1 MNIDRNR
8 LRESTLAGLYKGW
21 KSFIWV
27 LEILIPISL
36 LTALLE
42 WSGWISRIDFLFQPL
57 MGWIHLPAMAALPLL
72 IGMIAGF
79 YGGIAAISA
88 LPFTLEE
95 ITLIAIF
102 MMICHSLIQ
111 EGIIQGKS
119 GWQPLKATLF
129 RLGAA
134 IIAVLV
140 VALFFDST
148 SAPRPTIANPTILSQ
163 PLGGYLHNWVSST
176 LYLAGKIFII
186 IVGVHVL
193 LEVIKAMGWIHPLSK
208 LLSPVL
214 RILGLNEKAGT
225 LWIAGAFFGLIY
237 GSAVILEEMK
247 EGLLTDEE
255 AEKLHLSI
263 GINHSFIEDP
273 ILFMALGVSFF
284 WAWVP
289 RILAA
294 ILSVHLLNLWQ
305 SHLRRFFPIR

>member
-1 MNIDRNR
+1 MNTDRNL
-8 LRESTLAGLYKGW
+8 LRESTLAGLRKGW

-27 LEILIPISL
+27 LEILIPVSF

-42 WSGWISRIDFLFQPL
+42 WSGWISKIDFLFQPL
-57 MGWIHLPAMAALPLL
+57 MGWINLPAMAALPLL
-72 IGMIAGF
+72 IGIIAGF
-79 YGGIAAISA
+79 YGGVAAISA

-95 ITLIAIF
+95 MTLIAIF

-119 GWQPLKATLF
+119 SWNPLKATFF

-134 IIAVLV
+134 IITVLV

-148 SAPRPTIANPTILSQ
+148 SAPRPVIANPAMPSP
-163 PLGGYLHNWVSST
+163 PLEGYLQNWVSST

-186 IVGVHVL
+186 ILGVHVL
-193 LEVIKAMGWIHPLSK
+193 LEIIKAMGWIRPLIK

-214 RILGLNEKAGT
+214 RLLGLSEKAGT
-225 LWIAGAFFGLIY
+225 FWIAGAFFGLIY

-255 AEKLHLSI
+255 VEKLHLSI

-289 RILAA
+289 RMLAA

-305 SHLRRFFPIR
+305 KRLRRFSSAR

>member
-8 LRESTLAGLYKGW
+8 LRESTLAGLRKGW

-36 LTALLE
+36 LTALLL
-42 WSGWISRIDFLFQPL
+42 WSGWISKIDFLFQSL
-57 MGWIHLPAMAALPLL
+57 MGWIHLPALAALPLL
-72 IGMIAGF
+72 IGIIAGF
-79 YGGIAAISA
+79 YGGIAAMSA
-88 LPFTLEE
+88 LPFSLEE
-95 ITLIAIF
+95 ITLMAIF

-119 GWQPLKATLF
+119 GWHPLKAALF
-129 RLGAA
+129 RLGVA
-134 IIAVLV
+134 IITVLV
-140 VALFFDST
+140 VSLFFDSA
-148 SAPRPTIANPTILSQ
+148 SAPSPVTRNPTIPSP
-163 PLGGYLHNWVSST
+163 PLEGYLQNWVSST
-176 LYLAGKIFII
+176 LYLTGKIFII

-193 LEVIKAMGWIHPLSK
+193 LEIIKAMGWIDPLIK

-214 RILGLNEKAGT
+214 KFLGLSEKAGT

-237 GSAVILEEMK
+237 GAAVILEEMK

-289 RILAA
+289 RLLAA

-305 SHLRRFFPIR
+305 KHLRKFFPIR

>member
-8 LRESTLAGLYKGW
+8 LQESTLAGLRKGW
-21 KSFIWV
+21 KSYIWV

-42 WSGWISRIDFLFQPL
+42 WSGWINKIDFLFQPL
-57 MGWIHLPAMAALPLL
+57 MGWINLPAMAALPLL

-88 LPFTLEE
+88 LPFSLEE
-95 ITLIAIF
+95 TTLIAIF

-119 GWQPLKATLF
+119 GWNPLKAALF
-129 RLGAA
+129 RLGVA
-134 IIAVLV
+134 IITVLV
-140 VALFFDST
+140 VALFFN
-148 SAPRPTIANPTILSQ
+148 SASSPPPAIGHPTIPSQ
-163 PLGGYLHNWVSST
+163 SLEGYLQNWFSST
-176 LYLAGKIFII
+176 LYLIGKIFII

-193 LEVIKAMGWIHPLSK
+193 LEIIKAMGWIHPLIK
-208 LLSPVL
+208 LLSPIL
-214 RILGLNEKAGT
+214 KILGLSEKAGT

-284 WAWVP
+284 WAWFP
-289 RILAA
+289 RLLAA
-294 ILSVHLLNLWQ
+294 ILTVHVVTQWQ
-305 SHLRRFFPIR
+305 KHLRRFFPNH